1 VIDLWNAKL
10 NEHVSFADPA
20 ALVMFLWD
28 RIRTRGHYA
37 LSYDDITVR
46 APDGWTHVHRG
57 DYVLLHALAGV
68 PIPGIAEQPTVS
80 IAAAAAAAA
89 GSQNV

>member
-1 VIDLWNAKL
+1 MIELWNAKIGESL
-10 NEHVSFADPA
+10 TFDDPTS
-20 ALVMFLWD
+20 LVLFLWE
-28 RIRTRGHYA
+28 RIRTKGHYV

-68 PIPGIAEQPTVS
+68 PIPGVDTQPLVS
-80 IAAAAAAAA
+80 IAPAVA
-89 GSQNV
+89 GRQQA